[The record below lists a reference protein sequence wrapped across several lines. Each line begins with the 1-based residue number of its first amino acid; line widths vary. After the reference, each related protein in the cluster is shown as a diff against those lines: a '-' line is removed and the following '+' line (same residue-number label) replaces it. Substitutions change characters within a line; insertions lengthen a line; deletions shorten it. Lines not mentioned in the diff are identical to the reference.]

1 MKCSSRYTFTL
12 RLDIL
17 YFWYIHVGYWG
28 STVSREGPWAILLK
42 VGCSPRF
49 VNLTRS
55 FHDGLSQSPM
65 ASNKATMLFSE
76 LSSPSDITVRYRY
89 DSGYFDLRRLKA
101 KTKVLEALMR
111 DFLFADDCVVAALN
125 ETDFQELASCM
136 SIATKAFWLHHSQ
149 TSRSMAQKLN
159 NVECFQYLGR
169 TVTSTGRMDK
179 EVSKR
184 LAKASVSF
192 GRLWT
197 RVWSGLGR
205 HSTY

>member
-17 YFWYIHVGYWG
+17 YFWDIHVGYWG
-28 STVSREGPWAILLK
+28 STVSREGPWAILLM

-65 ASNKATMLFSE
+65 ASNKATMLFSA

-89 DSGYFDLRRLKA
+89 DGGYFVLRRLKA
-101 KTKVLEALMR
+101 KTKVLEA
-111 DFLFADDCVVAALN
+111 FCGDDCIVAALN
-125 ETDFQELASCM
+125 ETDFQELDSCM

-159 NVECFQYLGR
+159 NMECFQYQGS
-169 TVTSTGRMDK
+169 TVTSTGSMDK

-192 GRLWT
+192 GRLCT
-197 RVWSGLGR
+197 LVWGELGR